1 MKLHHI
7 FSRKLWVFVFN
18 AFKFIAWLLP
28 ITEENSWFLL
38 SNHFLLKF
46 QPASTL
52 SARHPRAWVNM
63 FQSPPRTAATA
74 VQEDRWGPKT
84 RRLPI
89 WTLIHVSRRI
99 TVSNPRF
106 SWFPRNALLQGPTG
120 ACFSGTPSTPWIACR
135 SARDG
140 WAAHPQVRGGHG
152 GSPPRYT
159 LQLPEE
165 LSKYNNAYWL
175 RDRT

>member
-1 MKLHHI
+1 M
-7 FSRKLWVFVFN
+7 
-18 AFKFIAWLLP
+18 
-28 ITEENSWFLL
+28 

-46 QPASTL
+46 LNQHLHL
-52 SARHPRAWVNM
+52 SARHHRAWLTCS
-63 FQSPPRTAATA
+63 SPHPPTAATA

-84 RRLPI
+84 GRCQSELSS
-89 WTLIHVSRRI
+89 HVSRRI

-106 SWFPRNALLQGPTG
+106 SWPPRDALCKGLRGLVSPTL
-120 ACFSGTPSTPWIACR
+120 STPWIACR

-165 LSKYNNAYWL
+165 LSKYNNAHWL
-175 RDRT
+175 RDELNQPVWDMGPGMVFS